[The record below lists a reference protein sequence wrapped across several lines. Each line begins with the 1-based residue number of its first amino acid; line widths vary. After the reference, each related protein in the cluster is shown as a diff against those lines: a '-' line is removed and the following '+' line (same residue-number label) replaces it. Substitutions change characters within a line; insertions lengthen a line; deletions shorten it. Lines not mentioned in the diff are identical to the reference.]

1 MLSLFASEPK
11 SAMLA
16 ALYLLLNSTLMAIQ
30 VPYVPYTYSIYLGG
44 CANFTAYLDPLS
56 GYGISAVYVV
66 DQYGQAK
73 RALLAPYSTPTYTSG
88 YICGSFL
95 SVVVDKWRAV
105 GPLIPISYGSPTAGS
120 LIGPVQLN
128 VTDAALIQIKSLY
141 RPNVTGSFIYKIGEQ
156 NALGVYFVEY
166 LAYGGQVTIS
176 GYGLVNVT
184 PIYFS
189 SSAPDYYV
197 YVPEPGTNV
206 SGGYPLAVSG
216 LRFAPSQIY
225 LLGRPTLIVRQVEI
239 PVEGQCGGVAYVS
252 NPLARPVAVMVQLN
266 DGESYVVQS
275 PEFPKAINTT
285 VLLGVNATDLTGT
298 PLSAYNLTVY
308 PTTDGGAPIGRCLVS
323 GVDYYVAVVLNNST
337 FYYPASIVGG
347 YLVAHTDIVR
357 PRAVVYGWGNAVVE
371 PTITRAGANVTVYVE
386 LNGTVIGVYTLKAQ
400 PVLAINDTNLARRVR
415 VVDILGAPLDGFEVV
430 EGNLAF
436 RGADGVATIIPTSNI
451 VVVRYRGVEYL
462 VQLSDTIRLPV
473 LTRGSV
479 VKVLA
484 ASIIAG
490 TAAGLALMKRG
501 GEKKGRGEPEEVVE
515 V

>member
-1 MLSLFASEPK
+1 MLV
-11 SAMLA
+11 
-16 ALYLLLNSTLMAIQ
+16 ALYLLLNSTLMSVQ

-66 DQYGQAK
+66 DQYGHVE
-73 RALLAPYSTPTYTSG
+73 RALLAPYSTPTYASG
-88 YICGSFL
+88 YICGAFL

-105 GPLIPISYGSPTAGS
+105 GPLIPISYGSPAAGN
-120 LIGPVQLN
+120 LIGSVQLN
-128 VTDAALIQIKSLY
+128 VTDVALIQIKSLY

-156 NALGVYFVEY
+156 DALGVYLVEY

-184 PIYFS
+184 PIHFS
-189 SSAPDYYV
+189 SNAPDYYV
-197 YVPEPGTNV
+197 YVPEPGTNI
-206 SGGYPLAVSG
+206 SGGYPLAISG

-225 LLGRPTLIVRQVEI
+225 LLGKPTLVVRQVEI
-239 PVEGQCGGVAYVS
+239 PVEGQCRGVAYVS

-337 FYYPASIVGG
+337 LYYPASVLGG
-347 YLVAHTDIVR
+347 YLVAQTDIVK
-357 PRAVVYGWGNAVVE
+357 PRVVVYGWGNATVK
-371 PTITRAGANVTVYVE
+371 PAIARAGANVTVYVD

-400 PVLAINDTNLARRVR
+400 PVLTVNDTGLARRIH
-415 VVDILGAPLDGFEVV
+415 VVDILGAPLDEFEVV
-430 EGNLAF
+430 EGGLAF
-436 RGADGVATIIPTSNI
+436 RGSGGVATIIPTSNV

-462 VQLSDTIRLPV
+462 VQLGDTIRLPV
-473 LTRGSV
+473 LTRESV
-479 VKVLA
+479 FKVLA
-484 ASIIAG
+484 ASIVAG
-490 TAAGLALMKRG
+490 AAAGLALTRRG
-501 GEKKGRGEPEEVVE
+501 GEKKGKELEEVVE